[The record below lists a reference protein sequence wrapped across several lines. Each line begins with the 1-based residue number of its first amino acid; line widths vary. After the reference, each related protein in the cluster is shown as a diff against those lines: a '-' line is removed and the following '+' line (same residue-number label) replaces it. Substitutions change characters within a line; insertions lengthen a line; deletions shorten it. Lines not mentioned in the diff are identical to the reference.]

1 MNNNKPTIN
10 GLLDGISVLEKD
22 NTEKNL
28 QDISDVIGSWPD
40 KICEEFKN
48 SNTKEYAFYHK
59 PTKLWVYFLSNYDE
73 RQVISLGLKNNC
85 TTFIEKD
92 IEHFICFL
100 KNCSFNCVK
109 NYARDN
115 FLEFEIKEINK
126 DDEFIIENGL

>member
-1 MNNNKPTIN
+1 MNNDKLTIN

-92 IEHFICFL
+92 IEHFIYFL
-100 KNCSFNCVK
+100 KNCSFNSVK

-115 FLEFEIKEINK
+115 FLEFEIKEIK
-126 DDEFIIENGL
+126 TDEKLD

>member
-1 MNNNKPTIN
+1 MNNDKATIN
-10 GLLDGISVLEKD
+10 GLMDGISVLEKD

-100 KNCSFNCVK
+100 KNCSFNSVK

-115 FLEFEIKEINK
+115 FLEFEIKEIK
-126 DDEFIIENGL
+126 TDEKLD

>member
-1 MNNNKPTIN
+1 MNNDKLTIN

-59 PTKLWVYFLSNYDE
+59 PTKLWVCFLSNYDE
-73 RQVISLGLKNNC
+73 RQIISLGLKNNC

-100 KNCSFNCVK
+100 KNCSFNSVK

-115 FLEFEIKEINK
+115 FLEFEIKEIK
-126 DDEFIIENGL
+126 TDEKLD